1 MDKKFKHEKAIMSVS
16 ETATY
21 LQLSRSRFYGLIA
34 ENVFPPPIYD
44 VRTRRP
50 FYDRRLLEICR
61 RIRETGVTLTGE
73 YVLFYP
79 PRQPRTHAPKKQSRP
94 KKESPWKDIRETLLQ
109 MGLEVSD
116 EQVAE
121 AVGAVFPEGINGQ
134 DMGVVVREIFRFIKN
149 RT

>member
-1 MDKKFKHEKAIMSVS
+1 
-16 ETATY
+16 
-21 LQLSRSRFYGLIA
+21 
-34 ENVFPPPIYD
+34 
-44 VRTRRP
+44 
-50 FYDRRLLEICR
+50 
-61 RIRETGVTLTGE
+61 
-73 YVLFYP
+73 
-79 PRQPRTHAPKKQSRP
+79 
-94 KKESPWKDIRETLLQ
+94 